1 MSALEAQTAPE
12 TASLGSAIDIASDTI
27 RSMGSGDKIVN
38 AMRNNP
44 RDWAMAKLLSVASH
58 YGLEV
63 RSTGGSHH
71 VFSHPSV
78 MNSLSVPARR
88 PIKAIYIKRFI
99 ALIDQIQE

>member
-1 MSALEAQTAPE
+1 
-12 TASLGSAIDIASDTI
+12 LGPAIDIANDTI
-27 RSMGSGDKIVN
+27 RLMGSGDKIVN

-44 RDWAMAKLLSVASH
+44 RDWAMEKLLTVASH